1 MPLAI
6 FWPWLQLWQVIR
18 RCGQLLFWPKD
29 RQMSMPLDF
38 FWTRLPLQ
46 PQPLLQ
52 LLLQPQPLL
61 QPQLL
66 LLPLLQPL
74 HQPQLQQIIGLCAWL
89 HFRLIDQQGP
99 LPFVVFWLQLLPQP
113 QQVPRLFG
121 RLLLRQSPSLLAI
134 FGPHQFIGLCEQPLS
149 WPNYWH
155 GPSLLFIFCPPQFIW
170 LHGQLNFLPNA
181 QQLFSFLPYEP
192 YELTRAFLMPP
203 LFTPK
208 VWLFRPFQ
216 QLALLSPQRN
226 FPSYSF

>member
-6 FWPWLQLWQVIR
+6 FWPWLQLRQVIR
-18 RCGQLLFWPKD
+18 RCGQLLFWLKD

-38 FWTRLPLQ
+38 FWTRLQPQ

-52 LLLQPQPLL
+52 LLLQPQ
-61 QPQLL
+61 
-66 LLPLLQPL
+66 LQPL
-74 HQPQLQQIIGLCAWL
+74 HQPQLQQVIGLCAWL
-89 HFRLIDQQGP
+89 LLRLIDQQGP
-99 LPFVVFWLQLLPQP
+99 LPFLVFWP

-134 FGPHQFIGLCEQPLS
+134 FGPHQFIGLCEQPIS
-149 WPNYWH
+149 WH
-155 GPSLLFIFCPPQFIW
+155 GASLLFIFWPQQFIW
-170 LHGQLNFLPNA
+170 LHGQLIFLPND

-192 YELTRAFLMPP
+192 YELTRAFSMPP
-203 LFTPK
+203 LLTPK

-216 QLALLSPQRN
+216 QLAILSLLRN